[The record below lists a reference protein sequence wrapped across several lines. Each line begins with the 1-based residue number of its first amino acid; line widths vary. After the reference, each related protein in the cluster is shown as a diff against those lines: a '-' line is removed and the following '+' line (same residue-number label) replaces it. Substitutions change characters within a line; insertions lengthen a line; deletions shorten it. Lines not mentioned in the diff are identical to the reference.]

1 MSFKIRNPWNYIFP
15 IVVCLLIIGGYINK
29 NLQPK
34 LVETWHFKG
43 PVEKVKYNIQGTP
56 LVTIRNKEYNL
67 HWTTWHNDAKIYK
80 GDTLIKE
87 KGDRRVKLI
96 RQNSKDTIY
105 FNTSE

>member
-1 MSFKIRNPWNYIFP
+1 MSFKNRNPWNYIFP
-15 IVVCLLIIGGYINK
+15 VLVGLLIIGGYINR
-29 NLQPK
+29 NIQPK
-34 LVETWHFKG
+34 LVKKWHFKG

-56 LVTIRNKEYNL
+56 LVTIRGKEYNL
-67 HWTTWHNDAKIYK
+67 YWTIWHNDVKIYK

-87 KGDRRVKLI
+87 KGDRRIKLL